1 MRKKSKQ
8 ELSRLAGSGG
18 SVLRIGIS
26 CQLLVLSWAD
36 SLGVGLPKARTDPVK
51 EQRVRGIPKTNNQ
64 QLTTNYLPAMETVG
78 IETAQNVV
86 LHQEVA
92 SLGDR
97 MVAYLIDSLVK
108 IAWFL
113 FLGVIAFGAMSVID
127 NSSGLLIVLVILA
140 LIPYLFYHLV
150 SELLMDGQSIGKRAR
165 KIRVARVDGLQPT
178 LGQYVLRWVLRP
190 IDGFYYFGLVV
201 ILINGKGQ
209 RLGDLAAGTTVI
221 SLKTRLRAED
231 TLMTAVPPAHQVRF
245 PEVVRLNDAQAA
257 LIKEVLNNVKVG
269 NRAELLR
276 EMAEKVSLVLGV
288 TGAGMGAEEFLQAV
302 LQDYVY
308 ITGQPG
314 RSSASQ

>member
-1 MRKKSKQ
+1 
-8 ELSRLAGSGG
+8 
-18 SVLRIGIS
+18 
-26 CQLLVLSWAD
+26 
-36 SLGVGLPKARTDPVK
+36 
-51 EQRVRGIPKTNNQ
+51 
-64 QLTTNYLPAMETVG
+64 METVG

-127 NSSGLLIVLVILA
+127 NSYGLLIVLVILA

-245 PEVVRLNDAQAA
+245 PEVARLNDAQAA
-257 LIKEVLNNVKVG
+257 LIKEVLSNVKVG